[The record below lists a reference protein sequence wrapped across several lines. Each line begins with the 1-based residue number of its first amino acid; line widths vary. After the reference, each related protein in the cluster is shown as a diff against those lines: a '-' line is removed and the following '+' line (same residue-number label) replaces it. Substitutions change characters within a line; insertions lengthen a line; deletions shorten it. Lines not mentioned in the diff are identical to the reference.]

1 MMKYSIFGESHGPAI
16 GVLLNDIPAGVTLD
30 MEEIAFEMGRRAP
43 GKSAISTARKE
54 ADVPEVLSGLCG
66 GFTTGA
72 PLCAIIKNTDAR
84 PGDYSLLKR
93 FPRPGHA
100 DYTAAARYDGF
111 ADMRGSGQF
120 SGRLTAPLVFAG
132 AVAKQLLAARGIFV
146 GAHIAAIGGIRD
158 ISLTEGGFLKDKTAE
173 TVLRAAAR
181 KELPVIDDGAGEKM
195 HGAIAAAKREGDSLG
210 GLIECA
216 ALGLEAGIGEPGAD
230 SLESLI
236 SRACF
241 AVPGVKGIEFGA
253 GFAFAEMRGSAANDP
268 MEMADGRVSM
278 RTNNNGGVS
287 GGISTGAPL
296 LFRAALRPTSSIA
309 REQDTV
315 DMEERVNAKLI
326 VPGRHDPCIVHRAV
340 PVIEAAAALA
350 LLEAVQKL
358 YGIRGLCGRRQ

>member
-1 MMKYSIFGESHGPAI
+1 MKFSIFGESHGPAI
-16 GVLLNDIPAGVTLD
+16 GVLLEDVPAGAALN

-43 GKSAISTARKE
+43 GKNALSTARKE
-54 ADVPEVLSGLCG
+54 ADSPEVLSGVYN

-72 PLCAIIKNTDAR
+72 PLCAMIRNTDAR
-84 PGDYSLLKR
+84 SGDYSLLKR

-100 DYTAAARYDGF
+100 DYTAAARYGGF

-132 AVAKQLLAARGIFV
+132 AVAKQLLARRGIFV
-146 GAHIAAIGGIRD
+146 GAHICSINGIKDTRLEDSPLFRSGGE
-158 ISLTEGGFLKDKTAE
+158 SL
-173 TVLRAAAR
+173 LRAAAHR
-181 KELPVIDDGAGEKM
+181 ELPVLDEGAGERM
-195 HGAIAAAKREGDSLG
+195 REAIAEAKRNGDSLG
-210 GLIECA
+210 GVIECA
-216 ALGLEAGIGEPGAD
+216 ATGLEAGIGEPGAD

-236 SRACF
+236 SRNCF
-241 AVPGVKGIEFGA
+241 SVPGVKGIEFGA
-253 GFAFAEMRGSAANDP
+253 GFAFAEMRGSEANDP
-268 MEMADGRVSM
+268 MEMKEGRVVM
-278 RTNNNGGVS
+278 RSNNNGGIS

-315 DMEERVNAKLI
+315 DMERRADAKLV

-340 PVIEAAAALA
+340 PAIEAAAALA

-358 YGIRGLCGRRQ
+358 YGIRCI

>member
-1 MMKYSIFGESHGPAI
+1 
-16 GVLLNDIPAGVTLD
+16 
-30 MEEIAFEMGRRAP
+30 
-43 GKSAISTARKE
+43 
-54 ADVPEVLSGLCG
+54 
-66 GFTTGA
+66 
-72 PLCAIIKNTDAR
+72 
-84 PGDYSLLKR
+84 
-93 FPRPGHA
+93 
-100 DYTAAARYDGF
+100 
-111 ADMRGSGQF
+111 MR
-120 SGRLTAPLVFAG
+120 
-132 AVAKQLLAARGIFV
+132 
-146 GAHIAAIGGIRD
+146 
-158 ISLTEGGFLKDKTAE
+158 E
-173 TVLRAAAR
+173 
-181 KELPVIDDGAGEKM
+181 
-195 HGAIAAAKREGDSLG
+195 AIAAAKREGDSLG

-268 MEMADGRVSM
+268 MEMAVGRVSM

-340 PVIEAAAALA
+340 PVIEAAAALS

-358 YGIRGLCGRRQ
+358 YGIRGLSGRRQ

>member
-30 MEEIAFEMGRRAP
+30 MDEISFEMGRRAP

-54 ADVPEVLSGLCG
+54 ADVPEVLGGLCG

-84 PGDYSLLKR
+84 SGDYSLLKR

-132 AVAKQLLAARGIFV
+132 AVAKQLLAIRGIFV

-158 ISLTEGGFLKDKTAE
+158 IPLTEGGFLKDKTAE

-195 HGAIAAAKREGDSLG
+195 RGAIAAAKREGDSLG

-241 AVPGVKGIEFGA
+241 AVPGVKGIEIRSRLCLRGDA
-253 GFAFAEMRGSAANDP
+253 GKRGQRPNGDGGRQGVD
-268 MEMADGRVSM
+268 EDEQQRRRQRRHLDGR
-278 RTNNNGGVS
+278 
-287 GGISTGAPL
+287 
-296 LFRAALRPTSSIA
+296 
-309 REQDTV
+309 
-315 DMEERVNAKLI
+315 
-326 VPGRHDPCIVHRAV
+326 
-340 PVIEAAAALA
+340 AAALPRRA
-350 LLEAVQKL
+350 APHLLDRPRAG
-358 YGIRGLCGRRQ
+358 YRRHGGARKRETRRSRTP

>member
-1 MMKYSIFGESHGPAI
+1 MKFSIFGESHGPAI
-16 GVLLNDIPAGVTLD
+16 GVLLEDVPAGAALN

-43 GKSAISTARKE
+43 GKNALSTARKE
-54 ADVPEVLSGLCG
+54 ADSPEVLSGVYN

-72 PLCAIIKNTDAR
+72 PLCAMIRNTDAR
-84 PGDYSLLKR
+84 SGDYSLLKR

-100 DYTAAARYDGF
+100 DYTAAARYGGF

-132 AVAKQLLAARGIFV
+132 AVAKQLLARRGIFV
-146 GAHIAAIGGIRD
+146 GAHICSINGIKDTRLEDSPLFRSGGE
-158 ISLTEGGFLKDKTAE
+158 SL
-173 TVLRAAAR
+173 LRAAAHR
-181 KELPVIDDGAGEKM
+181 ELPVLDEGAGERM
-195 HGAIAAAKREGDSLG
+195 REAIAEAKRNGDSLG
-210 GLIECA
+210 GVIECA
-216 ALGLEAGIGEPGAD
+216 ATGLEAGIGEPGAD

-236 SRACF
+236 SRNCF

-253 GFAFAEMRGSAANDP
+253 GFAFAEMRGSVANDP
-268 MEMADGRVSM
+268 MEMKEGRVVM
-278 RTNNNGGVS
+278 RSNNNGGIS

-315 DMEERVNAKLI
+315 DMERRSDAKLV

-340 PVIEAAAALA
+340 PAIEAAAALA

-358 YGIRGLCGRRQ
+358 YGIRCI

>member
-1 MMKYSIFGESHGPAI
+1 MGKEKFTRTKPHMNIGTVGHIDHGKTTLTAAITKVAAMKQGGKFIAYDEIDKAP
-16 GVLLNDIPAGVTLD
+16 
-30 MEEIAFEMGRRAP
+30 EEKERGIT
-43 GKSAISTARKE
+43 ISTAHVE
-54 ADVPEVLSGLCG
+54 YE
-66 GFTTGA
+66 
-72 PLCAIIKNTDAR
+72 TDNRHYAHV
-84 PGDYSLLKR
+84 DC
-93 FPRPGHA
+93 PGHA

-195 HGAIAAAKREGDSLG
+195 RGAIAAAKREGDSLG

-315 DMEERVNAKLI
+315 DMEERVNAKLV

-350 LLEAVQKL
+350 LLEALQKL

>member
-1 MMKYSIFGESHGPAI
+1 MKFSIFGESHGPAI
-16 GVLLNDIPAGVTLD
+16 GVLLEDVPAGAALN

-43 GKSAISTARKE
+43 GKNALSTARKE
-54 ADVPEVLSGLCG
+54 ADSPEVLSGVYN

-72 PLCAIIKNTDAR
+72 PLCAMIRNTDAR
-84 PGDYSLLKR
+84 SGDYSLLKR

-100 DYTAAARYDGF
+100 DYTAAARYGGF

-132 AVAKQLLAARGIFV
+132 AVAKQLLARRGIFV
-146 GAHIAAIGGIRD
+146 GAHICSINGIKDTRLEDSPLFRSGGE
-158 ISLTEGGFLKDKTAE
+158 SL
-173 TVLRAAAR
+173 LRAAAHR
-181 KELPVIDDGAGEKM
+181 ELPVLDEGAGERM
-195 HGAIAAAKREGDSLG
+195 REAIAEAKRNGDSLG
-210 GLIECA
+210 GVIECA
-216 ALGLEAGIGEPGAD
+216 ATGLEAGIGEPGAD

-236 SRACF
+236 SRNCF

-253 GFAFAEMRGSAANDP
+253 GFAFAEMRGSEANDP
-268 MEMADGRVSM
+268 MEMKEGRVVM
-278 RTNNNGGVS
+278 RSNNNGGIS

-315 DMEERVNAKLI
+315 DMERRADAKLV

-340 PVIEAAAALA
+340 PAIEAAAALA

-358 YGIRGLCGRRQ
+358 YGIRCI